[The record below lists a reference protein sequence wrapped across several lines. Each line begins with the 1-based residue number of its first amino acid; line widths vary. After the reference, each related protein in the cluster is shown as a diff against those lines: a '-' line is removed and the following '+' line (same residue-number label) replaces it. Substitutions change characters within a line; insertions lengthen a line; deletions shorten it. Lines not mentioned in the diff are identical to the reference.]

1 MARILVIDDEPHT
14 RAMLEQILKRAGYE
28 VVLAADGREGMERYR
43 RSPADL
49 VITDLYMPNQDGMDT
64 IRELRLCFPR
74 VAIIAMTGR
83 PGTGT
88 MLSIAQNAT
97 DVGILRKPFLPDE
110 LIAAVEK
117 ALGGKS
123 PAQ

>member
-1 MARILVIDDEPHT
+1 MARILVIDDDPDLRT
-14 RAMLEQILKRAGYE
+14 LLEQTLKQAGYE
-28 VVLAADGREGMERYR
+28 VILAADGQEGMERYR
-43 RSPADL
+43 RSPAEL
-49 VITDLYMPNQDGMDT
+49 VITDLYMPNQDGLDT
-64 IRELRLCFPR
+64 IRELRSCFPR
-74 VAIIAMTGR
+74 VAIVAMTGR

-117 ALGGKS
+117 ALGRR
-123 PAQ
+123 

>member
-1 MARILVIDDEPHT
+1 MARILVIDDEPDT

-28 VVLAADGREGMERYR
+28 VVLAKDGREGMECYR

-49 VITDLYMPNQDGMDT
+49 VITDLYMPNQDGVVT
-64 IRELRLCFPR
+64 IRELRSCFAT

-117 ALGGKS
+117 ALGGR
-123 PAQ
+123 